1 MKTKFQYLFENKDD
15 ETLVLLHEA
24 VLRFKYE
31 TGLRPK
37 EFEPYEREIREQIP
51 VLDVFGAYEMAEEAL
66 YSEIATRFSKYVRN

>member
-15 ETLVLLHEA
+15 ETLALLHEA

-31 TGLRPK
+31 TGIRPK
-37 EFEPYEREIREQIP
+37 EFEPYEHEIRKQIP
-51 VLDVFGAYEMAEEAL
+51 ALDVYGAYRMAEEAL